1 MGVRRVRPDENS
13 LPRFV
18 DASIL
23 MVSMLSWVLGLV
35 GVRRV
40 HPDENSFP
48 FALTLKEM
56 GHQESILEELLPYVG
71 TAKKIVSSR
80 SRSVD
85 AFLRLVGVRRVRPD
99 ENLLPFFALTLKDC
113 SLSFLLV
120 SALSLRERV
129 NTSGLSRR
137 KLTVFGGD
145 GNF

>member
-1 MGVRRVRPDENS
+1 MLSRSQGAGVRRVRPDENS

-80 SRSVD
+80 SRGVD

-99 ENLLPFFALTLKDC
+99 ENSLPF
-113 SLSFLLV
+113 
-120 SALSLRERV
+120 LR
-129 NTSGLSRR
+129 
-137 KLTVFGGD
+137 
-145 GNF
+145 